1 MSFDLDPVP
10 QLATDAPLI
19 ENILDMT
26 FGLSR
31 RTKTSY
37 RLREGNA
44 AAPGLSLV
52 IRDRQVGIAGCIS
65 YWPITIGHAMQPGLL
80 LGPLAVHPA
89 RQNLGIGL
97 KLMQVSLKLAVEL
110 GHSLVLLV
118 GDPPYYA
125 RAGFKQAPKGQMDLP
140 GPFDHS
146 RFLYLELVAHA
157 VATAKGL
164 VLSAPRSHEL
174 LTALAEPHGGGSEEQ
189 QGKAEE
195 C

>member
-1 MSFDLDPVP
+1 MSFDFSPGP
-10 QLATDAPLI
+10 QANADTATI
-19 ENILDMT
+19 ENILDDA

-37 RLREGNA
+37 RLREGNIA
-44 AAPGLSLV
+44 AAGLSMV
-52 IRDRQVGIAGCIS
+52 IRDTEVGIAGCIS
-65 YWPITIGHAMQPGLL
+65 YWPITIGHAMQPALL

-97 KLMQVSLKLAVEL
+97 KLMQVSLSKALEL

-125 RAGFKQAPKGQMDLP
+125 RVGFKQVPEGQLDLP
-140 GPFDHS
+140 GTYDPK

-157 VATAKGL
+157 LSTAKGL

-174 LTALAEPHGGGSEEQ
+174 LAALAEPHG
-189 QGKAEE
+189 
-195 C
+195 

>member
-1 MSFDLDPVP
+1 MSFELSPV
-10 QLATDAPLI
+10 QQVDSDIPLI
-19 ENILDMT
+19 EKILDDA

-37 RLREGNA
+37 RLREGNVA
-44 AAPGLSLV
+44 AEGLSLV
-52 IRDRQVGIAGCIS
+52 IRDADVGVAGCIS
-65 YWPITIGHAMQPGLL
+65 YWPITIGHTMQPALL

-97 KLMQVSLKLAVEL
+97 KLMQVSLSKAVEL

-125 RAGFKQAPKGQMDLP
+125 RVGFKQVPIGQMDLP
-140 GPFDHS
+140 GTYDPK
-146 RFLYLELVAHA
+146 RFLFLELVAHA
-157 VATAKGL
+157 LTTAKGL

-174 LTALAEPHGGGSEEQ
+174 LAALAEPH
-189 QGKAEE
+189 

>member
-1 MSFDLDPVP
+1 MSFELVPVP
-10 QLATDAPLI
+10 QLATDTPLI

-37 RLREGNA
+37 RLREGNV

-52 IRDRQVGIAGCIS
+52 IRDSEVGIAGCIS
-65 YWPITIGHAMQPGLL
+65 YWPITIGHAMQPALV

-97 KLMQVSLKLAVEL
+97 KLMQVSLNKSVEL

-125 RAGFKQAPKGQMDLP
+125 RAGFKQVPVGQMDLP
-140 GPFDHS
+140 GPYDPK
-146 RFLYLELVAHA
+146 RFLYLGLVAHA
-157 VATAKGL
+157 VETAKGL

-174 LTALAEPHGGGSEEQ
+174 KLQ
-189 QGKAEE
+189 QN
-195 C
+195 

>member
-1 MSFDLDPVP
+1 MSFELSPVAQLDTDLPI
-10 QLATDAPLI
+10 I
-19 ENILDMT
+19 ENILDAT

-37 RLREGNA
+37 RLREGNVA
-44 AAPGLSLV
+44 AAGLSLV
-52 IRDRQVGIAGCIS
+52 IRDSEVGIAGCIS
-65 YWPITIGHAMQPGLL
+65 YWPITIGHAMQPALL

-97 KLMQVSLKLAVEL
+97 KLMQVSLSKAVEL

-125 RAGFKQAPKGQMDLP
+125 RVGFQQVPEGQLDLP
-140 GPFDHS
+140 GTYDPR

-157 VATAKGL
+157 LSTAKGL
-164 VLSAPRSHEL
+164 VLSTPRSHEL
-174 LTALAEPHGGGSEEQ
+174 LTALSEPH
-189 QGKAEE
+189 

>member
-1 MSFDLDPVP
+1 MSFELSPEL
-10 QLATDAPLI
+10 QIDADIPII
-19 ENILDMT
+19 EKILDDA

-37 RLREGNA
+37 RLREGNTA
-44 AAPGLSLV
+44 ASGLSMV
-52 IRDRQVGIAGCIS
+52 IRDAQVGVAGCIS
-65 YWPITIGHAMQPGLL
+65 YWPITIGHAMQTALL

-97 KLMQVSLKLAVEL
+97 KLMQVSLNKALEL

-125 RAGFKQAPKGQMDLP
+125 RVGFHQIPVGQLDLP
-140 GPFDHS
+140 GPYDPK
-146 RFLYLELVAHA
+146 RFLYLELVAHSLS
-157 VATAKGL
+157 TAKGL

-174 LTALAEPHGGGSEEQ
+174 LAALTEPHR
-189 QGKAEE
+189 
-195 C
+195 